1 MNEASKA
8 VSLERRAKRY
18 VKAPTHRWFA
28 VCSPGTESVLRGE
41 LAALNIE
48 PSPSNIRGGV
58 EFRGRL
64 EDGLRANLHLRTAAR
79 ILLRIATFRARAVE
93 DVFRETVALPWEAF
107 IPQGC
112 RLTITCTIHGS
123 RINSRTLL
131 ESTLRDAVCRRFSDQ
146 ALAIPFPA
154 EATGQPEYPIIIP
167 ADATATAGNQAPG
180 LPQTIQARLQ
190 SDYIEL
196 SLDSSG
202 ELLHR
207 RGWRRESV
215 AAPIRENLAATVLLA
230 AGYAPG
236 MNLIDGMCG
245 SGTFAIEAAHI
256 ASGTPPGISTNPPR
270 AFAFMDWPA
279 FSRPAWEHLCRSTQ
293 ASTSTSTIIDRDT
306 IPSHVRD
313 PSSANTSTIIA
324 RDIDPAVLKVA
335 GLNAQTAD
343 VANLITFDNIDFFK
357 ATPPCPPGLL
367 VLNPPYGMRLD
378 TTRDISA
385 FYRRI
390 ATRISSH
397 WIGWRYAIILP
408 DQSLAR
414 SWPIHRDSS
423 LNFMHGGLKAIAIV
437 GTAERM

>member
-48 PSPSNIRGGV
+48 PSPSDIRGGV
-58 EFRGRL
+58 EFPGRL

-146 ALAIPFPA
+146 ALAIPVPA
-154 EATGQPEYPIIIP
+154 EATGQPEYPIISP

-256 ASGTPPGISTNPPR
+256 ASDTPPGISANPPR

-279 FSRPAWEHLCRSTQ
+279 FSRPAWEHLCRSTPVS
-293 ASTSTSTIIDRDT
+293 AS
-306 IPSHVRD
+306 
-313 PSSANTSTIIA
+313 TSTIIA
-324 RDIDPAVLKVA
+324 RDIDPAVLRVA
-335 GLNAQTAD
+335 GQNAQIAG
-343 VANLITFDNIDFFK
+343 VANRITFESLDFFNTV
-357 ATPPCPPGLL
+357 APCPPGLL

-397 WIGWRYAIILP
+397 WTGWRYVIILP

-423 LNFMHGGLKAIAIV
+423 LKFMHGGLKAIAIV
-437 GTAERM
+437 GTAE